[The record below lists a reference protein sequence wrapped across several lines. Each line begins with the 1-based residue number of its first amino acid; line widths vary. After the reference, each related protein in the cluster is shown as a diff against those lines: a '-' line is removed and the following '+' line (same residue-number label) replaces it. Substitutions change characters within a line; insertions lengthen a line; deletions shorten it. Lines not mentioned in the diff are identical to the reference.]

1 MSEHALKALEKAK
14 EELAEKKQAYKTT
27 ISILHEIRNNIK
39 IKERKILLLEQTY
52 KEAVAEENGEV
63 TTSFSS
69 TGPNRIAGSIF

>member
-14 EELAEKKQAYKTT
+14 KELAEKKQAYKTT

-52 KEAVAEENGEV
+52 KEAVAEENGEA
-63 TTSFSS
+63 TISFSS
-69 TGPNRIAGSIF
+69 TGPTGVTLN